1 MLSDDL
7 LPEMA
12 RIPAG
17 GFLMGADE
25 GSEDERPV
33 HRVVLDEFHI
43 SVREVTNEDYARF
56 VRDTSYRAPTIYEV
70 PLVVAHGGRNRAQ
83 SFRQVSASY
92 VWRAGAPP
100 PDRLSH
106 PVTLVR
112 WQDAVAYCEWLA
124 AQG

>member
-43 SVREVTNEDYARF
+43 SVREVTNED
-56 VRDTSYRAPTIYEV
+56 
-70 PLVVAHGGRNRAQ
+70 
-83 SFRQVSASY
+83 
-92 VWRAGAPP
+92 
-100 PDRLSH
+100 
-106 PVTLVR
+106 
-112 WQDAVAYCEWLA
+112 
-124 AQG
+124 